1 MTKSL
6 LVIGVGMV
14 LFQISPPEEHQ
25 EVVHEVVVEVLGVSA
40 AGVVRVL
47 LEVVAASLEEDLE
60 LAVALVVASVDVVKI
75 LFVKIC

>member
-1 MTKSL
+1 MAEEEL
-6 LVIGVGMV
+6 LEVAAED
-14 LFQISPPEEHQ
+14 EEHQ